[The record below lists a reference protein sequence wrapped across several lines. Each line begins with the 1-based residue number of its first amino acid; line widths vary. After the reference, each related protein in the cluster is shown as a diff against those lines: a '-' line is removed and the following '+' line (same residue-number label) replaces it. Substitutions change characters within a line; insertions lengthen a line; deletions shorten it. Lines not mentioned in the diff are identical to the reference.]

1 VSFISLVR
9 SPRGIKA
16 YEQSSL
22 RGRRLKG
29 KGKGIRETPA
39 TQAMN
44 KEEKSL
50 KAGAEDESK
59 MEEKGYCE
67 ETKNEIW
74 IWFSRQPRTNFFLM
88 ISFVIKSVS
97 VISKQGALQHFTT
110 KIADLNR
117 TTSLPIS
124 SLSHQEGR

>member
-1 VSFISLVR
+1 MTSLN
-9 SPRGIKA
+9 GINGPSIQTLLREENDSK
-16 YEQSSL
+16 QSDEFQAS
-22 RGRRLKG
+22 
-29 KGKGIRETPA
+29 A

-50 KAGAEDESK
+50 NAGAEDESK
-59 MEEKGYCE
+59 MEENGYSK

-97 VISKQGALQHFTT
+97 VIS
-110 KIADLNR
+110 
-117 TTSLPIS
+117 
-124 SLSHQEGR
+124 